1 MSTQQSSVIAYKD
14 AFIAKFDDCV
24 ETVDMATGKKR
35 ISKTVRAAKWNL
47 SVWRRLNTEF
57 VSTPPPVAV

>member
-1 MSTQQSSVIAYKD
+1 MSTQQSSVIAYND

>member
-1 MSTQQSSVIAYKD
+1 MTTQQSSVITYKD

-24 ETVDMATGKKR
+24 ETIDMATGKKR

-47 SVWRRLNTEF
+47 SVWRRLSTEF
-57 VSTPPPVAV
+57 VPTPPPVAV